1 MDWLGHPL
9 LLLAFLLALSSPEG
23 PSSVTPWITASLK
36 KLESQWLKCPLP
48 GLSVLMG
55 VIICTL
61 GWQWERLERDPCF
74 TGHFNN
80 SLSFSQLDA
89 FIIG

>member
-23 PSSVTPWITASLK
+23 PSSVTPWITVSLK

-55 VIICTL
+55 VIIL
-61 GWQWERLERDPCF
+61 
-74 TGHFNN
+74 HFGVAMGEAGEG
-80 SLSFSQLDA
+80 SLFHWA
-89 FIIG
+89 FQ